1 MAFIT
6 ARDLPGLY
14 VEDLADAAEFA
25 KLQTLS
31 VPGSILMVN
40 VVRDRAY
47 LVSEQYYVLQAIG

>member
-6 ARDLPGLY
+6 APDLPGLY

-25 KLQTLS
+25 KLQMLS
-31 VPGSILMVN
+31 VPGSIFIVN

-47 LVSEQYYVLQAIG
+47 LVSEQYYVCRQ